1 MAEEQDWLEILKQK
15 MLLGKQQ
22 PLKETEYEVEG
33 EEKSFEAPR
42 ELGKPWGEKDLEGV
56 IIDPSLGSVLERKGE
71 EFVEGIKKFLKDQ
84 FVGEGDKPGYME
96 DTYVRGIGSGMLTG
110 IKNAGEFFG
119 FKTIYEE
126 GSKALDYVGLD
137 HNLVFNLPGL
147 QGYDKTKPLAFISS
161 DGYLEDKIEK
171 GEAFHLPEYPEPEY
185 SVNKVLKPLARY
197 MSGFLMVRSVLP
209 AQYDTLGFGRDLG
222 GTLMTFK
229 PHEPRLADS
238 LEEFVEDT
246 PIPLV
251 EGVVTYLKSDP
262 NDTEAEGYLKMV
274 IEGSAIGSLGD
285 AMVGLTMNIYK
296 NAKVYYNAKNAG
308 LSEGQLAKVSNIGA
322 ADIKEYMD
330 GIPKTMENEQALEK
344 LRKLLKKKQTQERI
358 KTPKG
363 SPKKET
369 KAHLEKMTPEEE
381 LILKAIALGDDD
393 VKAGI
398 LAMMSGKLK
407 SSKRILN
414 IGASKEIGWEQVINA
429 IASIYKKRHVLK
441 KTYHTIKTGKH
452 KGKKKATTGLIDKE
466 SFETT
471 QQKGEDI
478 YEELTE
484 FEVAATIR
492 GESVNKLKK
501 VMLKKYADVKDAA
514 AHMFAYR
521 VVLRDLSLDLARNV
535 DNNLDRLH
543 DPEVLFALQNDF
555 QEISNLYFYY
565 GHIRG
570 ELARSVTSMRIEVP
584 AKWLTKDGSLR
595 RNLTLD
601 QIGARNAFISAQM
614 NKNGWNPEMVE
625 MIGTILRETGDPLRA
640 IGLID
645 KGVKAIQGGMLPAFM
660 EVYRNIILGSTTVF
674 ETAIVSGAVE
684 TFYPMARDMIGNA
697 VIGGARTIMGKPAQM
712 DAFLEAAH
720 RARATMLLFPRA
732 AKTALYSLLHEKNIL
747 DPLRTIVDDVNSQ
760 MTTPFAIAA
769 NPNASGALA
778 TALNLT
784 GQGVRLTTRGIGAI
798 DEFLKQ
804 INYGSYAYGKIMMR
818 MPDSIKAAS
827 AVERRAWAKK
837 EMGEFYDSLGRA
849 TNEEALTHARR
860 TVFQENLEHG
870 TISHALQSFVKTTF
884 PPAEMY
890 VPIMRTPANVV
901 KRITERT
908 VGMSAMR
915 AEVRR
920 KWTGTT
926 QEQSEVLGD
935 VIISTTLLGGTASLI
950 TSGQIT
956 GAGPS
961 DPKLRDLWLQA
972 GFEPYSIK
980 VGNEEEGYSWMPY
993 DRFAPFSGPVMM
1005 VANVYENSWKYN
1017 NNKDDIAERMLLAI
1031 MQSLGDMH
1039 FISNFYNFFKA
1050 MEEAGRTGTLWEPL
1064 VAKPILK
1071 NIRAPKLIAQGFH
1084 AYQGHDDYKEIENLS
1099 EQWDVDIANVTG
1111 NWENLGGEKWNWV
1124 TGEKV
1129 DRDISY
1135 WSGYA
1140 WTDYEE
1146 HDPVIQEL
1154 IRMGFH
1160 VTAPQR
1166 WRSELGIQLSPEQ
1179 FSDYKRLIGNTPVFR
1194 HPQTG
1199 KRMKM
1204 IDTLRILM
1212 GSSKYAYDDTRVYPE
1227 NPGKPNWRHQKAAKI
1242 VRKHKD
1248 VAWEML
1254 LKMYPSLLKKRDA
1267 RRRGLLQYQL
1277 SHGKEKLKK
1286 FMDVE
1291 AEGYGNVPEIRDKE
1305 TRWKRDTSGQKWEDI
1320 Q

>member
-1 MAEEQDWLEILKQK
+1 MAEEQELSWLEKLRNE
-15 MLLGKQQ
+15 LSLAQ
-22 PLKETEYEVEG
+22 PPKETEYVAEG

-42 ELGKPWGEKDLEGV
+42 NLVSGDEEDLAGV
-56 IIDPSLGSVLERKGE
+56 EVEPSLGKVLERKGE
-71 EFVEGIKKFLKDQ
+71 EFVEGSKKFLKDQ

-137 HNLVFNLPGL
+137 HNIVFNLPGL
-147 QGYDKTKPLAFISS
+147 QGYDPDKDMVFISS

-185 SVNKVLKPLARY
+185 GINKVLKPLARY

-238 LEEFVEDT
+238 LEEFVENT

-285 AMVGLTMNIYK
+285 AAVGLSMHIYK
-296 NAKVYYNAKNAG
+296 NAKIYYNAKNAG
-308 LSEGQLAKVSNIGA
+308 LSEGQLDRISEIGA

-330 GIPKTMENEQALEK
+330 GIPKTQENMEALEK

-570 ELARSVTSMRIEVP
+570 ELARSVTSMRIDVP
-584 AKWLTKDGSLR
+584 PKWLTKDGSLR
-595 RNLTLD
+595 RNLSKEQVGL
-601 QIGARNAFISAQM
+601 RNAFISAQM

-697 VIGGARTIMGKPAQM
+697 VVGGARTIMGKPAQM

-870 TISHALQSFVKTTF
+870 TISHALQSFVKTTL
-884 PPAEMY
+884 PAAEMY

-1017 NNKDDIAERMLLAI
+1017 NNKDDIAERMLLGI

-1111 NWENLGGEKWNWV
+1111 NWENIGGEKWNWV

-1160 VTAPQR
+1160 ITAPQR
-1166 WRSELGIQLSPEQ
+1166 NRSELDIDLSPEE
-1179 FSDYKRLIGNTPVFR
+1179 FSDYKHLIGSQPLFE
-1194 HPQTG
+1194 HPKTG
-1199 KRMKM
+1199 ERMKM
-1204 IDTLRILM
+1204 IEALRILM
-1212 GSSKYAYDDTRVYPE
+1212 GSKKYAFDVNRVYPD
-1227 NPGKPNWRHQKAAKI
+1227 NPGSKNWRLKKASKI
-1242 VRKHKD
+1242 IRMYKD
-1248 VAWEML
+1248 NAWNL
-1254 LKMYPSLLKKRDA
+1254 LLDMYPRLKDKVNKR
-1267 RRRGLLQYQL
+1267 RTGLLQYQL
-1277 SHGKEKLKK
+1277 QQGPGELSKFLKI
-1286 FMDVE
+1286 E
-1291 AEGYGNVPEIRDKE
+1291 SGGYGSAIE
-1305 TRWKRDTSGQKWEDI
+1305 
-1320 Q
+1320 